1 MKRVDII
8 NTIGKEFLD
17 SNIENDE
24 FSYKKGLE
32 SIGKNYLDYINP
44 NAKRK
49 YKDLDIRFVKDNV
62 SVLVETKQTLSRSSM
77 EADIQQLQH
86 YINYEK
92 ELTNNKI
99 IAILAATNNDKLYVW
114 NNVIEDI
121 SLDNYNVEETT
132 IKPMQEYLD
141 QFFGT
146 KNNKIKVIQ
155 STYELNELLH
165 NYGIK
170 EEIRSQFVGSCLLAL
185 KNNVSFKNLSNKQI
199 RAGIEE
205 TLTHL
210 LNDDIN
216 KAVKLV
222 ILKEKVIDSQY
233 VKKLTQEQ
241 FCEIL
246 EFIKNNILPFINDK
260 NLAGQDLLNLF
271 FTTFNKYV
279 GKADKNQAFTPDHI
293 AHFMS
298 KVVEVNRKSVILDP
312 CCGSGAFLVRAMT
325 EALNDCTTEKERDN
339 IKSNQIYGI
348 EDEEKAFG
356 LSTTN
361 MLIHGDGNSNVIKGS
376 CFEKLDDL
384 TDKGINVVLMNPPY
398 NATRNHCNP
407 EYVKTWTK
415 QTKQDPSKGF
425 HFVYEV
431 AHKIGTG
438 KLAVLLPMACAIG
451 SNKDI
456 VYFKEKMLEEN
467 TLEAVFSLPNDMFHP
482 GSNVCACCMVFKLG
496 QRHKNDSSE
505 GTFFGFFKDD
515 GYVKRKNL
523 GRVERD
529 EGVWKQIEAKWIN
542 LFSNSK
548 VVSGLSAIKRV
559 SAEDEWLA
567 EAYMETDYTTL
578 EPKDFEKTIRS
589 FYSYKIQSG
598 EFYNAR

>member
-456 VYFKEKMLEEN
+456 IYYKEKMLEEN
-467 TLEAVFSLPNDMFHP
+467 TLEAVFSLPSDMFHP
-482 GSNVCACCMVFKLG
+482 GSSVCACCMVFKLG
-496 QRHKNDSSE
+496 YRHKNDNSE
-505 GTFFGFFKDD
+505 GTFFGYYKDD
-515 GYVKRKNL
+515 GYVKKKNL

-529 EGVWKQIEAKWIN
+529 EGVWKQIEAKWLN
-542 LFSNSK
+542 LFLNK
-548 VVSGLSAIKRV
+548 KTVSGLSAVKKV
-559 SAEDEWLA
+559 SADDEWLA
-567 EAYMETDYTTL
+567 EAYMETDYSTL
-578 EPKDFEKTIRS
+578 NTLDFEDTVRS
-589 FYSYKIQSG
+589 YYSYVIKNIKSD
-598 EFYNAR
+598 E